1 MCLVIDGMQILR
13 LNETHLP
20 AVVALEK
27 ACFSE
32 PWSENALRL
41 LISENAV
48 GAVCV
53 EQDEVLAYGGMLWAP
68 DEGQITN
75 IAVSP
80 DARRRGCGRAVLN
93 FLIGAARER
102 GCEMISLEVRE
113 SNAAAVAL
121 YEHAGFVV
129 AGRRKRFY
137 RSPAED
143 ALVMLLQLPKA

>member
-1 MCLVIDGMQILR
+1 MQIIR

-20 AVVALEK
+20 AVAALE
-27 ACFSE
+27 ATCFKE
-32 PWSENALRL
+32 PWSEHALRL
-41 LISENAV
+41 LVSGDAV
-48 GAVCV
+48 GAACV
-53 EQDEVLAYGGMLWAP
+53 EGDRVLAYGGMLWAP

-75 IAVSP
+75 IAVAP

-113 SNAAAVAL
+113 SNADAVAL